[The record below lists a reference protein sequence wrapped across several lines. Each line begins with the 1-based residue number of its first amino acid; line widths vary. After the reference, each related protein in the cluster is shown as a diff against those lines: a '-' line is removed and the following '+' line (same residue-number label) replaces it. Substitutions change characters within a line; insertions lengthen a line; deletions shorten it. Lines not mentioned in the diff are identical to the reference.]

1 MLQRRLEEHPDD
13 GHHCQAAVCQLRI
26 EFLSFLSWVGR
37 SQDLESKVSSGG
49 RCSSR
54 LILGNL
60 AEGHV
65 GQDLSPACGRHLGNG
80 CKPVRHVSELQ
91 PCGWTEVTR
100 ELASDPW
107 SIKQQHSATYGHIT
121 SRKFD
126 ANYIT
131 SRDPHHDIF

>member
-1 MLQRRLEEHPDD
+1 MLQRCLEEHPDD

-37 SQDLESKVSSGG
+37 SQDLEAKVSSGG

-60 AEGHV
+60 AERHV
-65 GQDLSPACGRHLGNG
+65 GQDLSPACGRHFGNCG
-80 CKPVRHVSELQ
+80 KSVGDVRELQ

-107 SIKQQHSATYGHIT
+107 SIKQQHSKTYGRIT
-121 SRKFD
+121 SRKLTQAMIPSLD
-126 ANYIT
+126 CKMQL
-131 SRDPHHDIF
+131 